1 VKWYFDNMRK
11 HVIETITFFSNSN
24 GNEEKEERE
33 RSTCRAF
40 LRTIGVAFEEKELL
54 APAPSGEPSDVDF
67 RSARFQIREILDQN
81 RKRGD
86 EWKKKL
92 KEYSEK
98 KQAKEWLKPYS
109 LSTSIELQELMPKI
123 VQALLEKFNKPNYG
137 AVVCS
142 SIDALVYVNLKDQ
155 HLATHSNMP
164 NLDELRSQG
173 WRSVSLLFPP
183 YGVILYADSMAPD
196 FLCALEPGQYMKFED
211 ISSLFD
217 T

>member
-1 VKWYFDNMRK
+1 MKGYLKNLCKHAIDMLTFLDNK
-11 HVIETITFFSNSN
+11 N
-24 GNEEKEERE
+24 KPERE
-33 RSTCRAF
+33 RSVCRAF
-40 LRTIGVAFEEKELL
+40 LRTIGVAFEEPELIMVKDDPPDVIFRETRFEIMELL
-54 APAPSGEPSDVDF
+54 EP
-67 RSARFQIREILDQN
+67 N

-86 EWKKKL
+86 EWKGKRKKYSEANCNSL
-92 KEYSEK
+92 KEL
-98 KQAKEWLKPYS
+98 LKPYS
-109 LSTSIELQELMPKI
+109 PSTSIELQELVPKI

-137 AVVCS
+137 AACG

-155 HLATHSNMP
+155 HLAPHSNMP

-183 YGVILYADSMAPD
+183 YGVILYAESMAPD
-196 FLCALEPGQYMKFED
+196 FLRALAPGQYMKFED